1 MDVIDNVDL
10 REALDKIAQNN
21 TFFHRD
27 NDLGISFEQIERAA
41 RSGDISEQLLIWVSY
56 PGGIDCYTEREALL
70 KDTRS
75 YNGVLYHG
83 NEMPSDRRLAYAVEV
98 FTDKDGKI
106 RGTLFEIDIR
116 EYAKLIHANAV
127 PSDTVRLYEENGR
140 QTTMP
145 RDEFDRRYPLDLAN
159 VAYWRHEPK
168 DPDALHS
175 AIDAMWSSRDTTEH
189 TEKSIFAH
197 VSRLYDERDIF
208 YSNQIMRDLGKL
220 REPNSPDRQFFTTS
234 LNSYVAAAF
243 NPEEL
248 SRLLDKLPYKSAEFS
263 VKKGQSFMHVVVPR
277 EEVQLDR
284 HKQQGKPT
292 IIRDGKEIPV
302 TVPPNDKRDP
312 REKPSTLE
320 ALRQGAE
327 KSKQQQSNTKTKN
340 KSKDKEI

>member
-1 MDVIDNVDL
+1 MDVIDYVDV

-27 NDLGISFEQIERAA
+27 NDLGISFEQIQRAA
-41 RSGDISEQLLIWVSY
+41 RSSDTAEKLLMWVSY
-56 PGGIDCYTEREALL
+56 PGGIDCYPEREALL

-75 YNGVLYHG
+75 YNGVMYHG
-83 NEMPSDRRLAYAVEV
+83 TEMPSDRRLSYAVEV
-98 FTDKDGKI
+98 VTEKDGKI
-106 RGTLFEIDIR
+106 YGTLFETDIR

-127 PSDTVRLYEENGR
+127 PSDMVRLYEDNGR
-140 QTTMP
+140 ETTMP
-145 RDEFDRRYPLDLAN
+145 RDEFDRRYPLDLPKMG
-159 VAYWRHEPK
+159 YWRHEPK
-168 DPDALHS
+168 DPDAFHA
-175 AIDAMWSSRDTTEH
+175 AIDAMWNSRDTTEH
-189 TEKSIFAH
+189 TEKSVFAH

-208 YSNQIMRDLGKL
+208 YSDQIMRDLNKL

-248 SRLLDKLPYKSAEFS
+248 SRLLDKLPYKTAEFS

-277 EEVQLDR
+277 EAVQLDR

-327 KSKQQQSNTKTKN
+327 KSKQQQSNNKLK
-340 KSKDKEI
+340 KSKEKEI